1 MSLIQNLVEYYDE
14 LFPVTDSQKLFYD
27 ELMSRCIS
35 PVKFLNVNCGTG
47 LFENYLA
54 RIGHDVTGLEE
65 QPELIY
71 CANLRRRNQLMSVRF
86 FEMSYLDMT
95 KFLGK
100 GFYNIISCLNDR
112 IMYMHDRTLLKKFFH
127 DCNYLLSSGGFF
139 ILSLPNFSKNRSVS
153 MLSLPVRESIRA
165 RLFSEVWKSGED
177 SCFIVQ
183 NVETGNGKMLP
194 VQKETPIYAL
204 MPDEIENFAL
214 EAGFS
219 SVEFYADFNKTP
231 FTGKE
236 DSVVVKIC

>member
-1 MSLIQNLVEYYDE
+1 
-14 LFPVTDSQKLFYD
+14 
-27 ELMSRCIS
+27 
-35 PVKFLNVNCGTG
+35 
-47 LFENYLA
+47 
-54 RIGHDVTGLEE
+54 
-65 QPELIY
+65 
-71 CANLRRRNQLMSVRF
+71 
-86 FEMSYLDMT
+86 
-95 KFLGK
+95 
-100 GFYNIISCLNDR
+100 
-112 IMYMHDRTLLKKFFH
+112 
-127 DCNYLLSSGGFF
+127 
-139 ILSLPNFSKNRSVS
+139 